1 MTTACSISNKLAEI
15 CLPKGFVRK
24 GNAFFRIQ
32 GDGILQVIK
41 PDKIRYY
48 SEFDISIGLFSMYS
62 KLLPQWFS
70 SSGCIPKYEVVNF
83 IGLGS
88 AVYMKNLG
96 GERYT
101 TRIIT
106 MEQQLEVLRSLVL
119 PFLDAI
125 ISQKQLAEGICELD
139 RKQCGTVLWVDTLKL
154 APFLCCENY
163 DMAYKVA
170 NAIQHQYEKAAIANC
185 ERMGKNE
192 FIKIMEERKER
203 DEEHIFKP
211 LRLTFSGDPQL
222 IRDYLRG
229 NYEENCRYANFILKR
244 RAGNSLCD
252 PS

>member
-1 MTTACSISNKLAEI
+1 MTTARSISNKLAEI

-24 GNAFFRIQ
+24 GDAFFRIQ

-83 IGLGS
+83 IGLRS

-96 GERYT
+96 GDRYT

-106 MEQQLEVLRSLVL
+106 MEQQLELFQSLVL

-125 ISQKQLAEGICELD
+125 ISQEQLAEGICELD
-139 RKQCGTVLWVDTLKL
+139 RKQCGTVIWVDTLKL
-154 APFLCCENY
+154 EPYLYCENY
-163 DMAYKVA
+163 DLAYKVA
-170 NAIQHQYEKAAIANC
+170 ISIRHQYEEATKANC
-185 ERMGKNE
+185 KHLGKEEFLKRMDA
-192 FIKIMEERKER
+192 RKKG
-203 DEEHIFKP
+203 DEEYIFKP
-211 LRLTFSGDPQL
+211 LRLTFSRDPQ
-222 IRDYLRG
+222 IISAYLRE

-244 RAGNSLCD
+244 RVGDS
-252 PS
+252 SGQ